1 MPLASFCG
9 RVKVKGLDWVSEQ
22 MGAEE
27 LETISTDDISSH
39 FAEKSS
45 KEMRWKIVRK
55 LGCESIVMRS

>member
-9 RVKVKGLDWVSEQ
+9 RVKVKGLDWVSEH

-45 KEMRWKIVRK
+45 KEMRWEIVRK
-55 LGCESIVMRS
+55 LG